1 MINAS
6 ALSSSL
12 GSNQNLE
19 LPRYPLLVP
28 DLLRIRHSERAVVIL
43 GGNSPRLIEGR
54 SVALIV
60 DRMFPLLDGGMGRD
74 AVCDLVRGFSPASVL
89 DALYF
94 LYAEGLLIEG
104 DGRRRTPGTRAS
116 DFYDRYC
123 DIKRNRGSGAEVVQ
137 ALARSRVGL
146 VSDADHLASARALVA
161 AAGVGT
167 IEAID
172 TVHFASFDG
181 SPSSLAALRGTGVEE
196 LDLVVLVTPGLAHVD
211 MRPLVRACRATG
223 RPVLLVDTA
232 NPGIGPLVSPHT
244 AACLACA
251 FAQQGGDEATA
262 ALTEN
267 EHDYAHAMMASR
279 IAGYLGDVMDTPIE
293 ASMLRFRASDMS
305 WLAMPVHRLVDC
317 RECAVPVLRDTSGT
331 WSLGRPEEAARRLV
345 EFFHVNSQE
354 RLTQAAKS
362 SHLLS
367 YTSGVRDSVAGAYKA
382 YTRSTRFR
390 LPVMRRGPSGFS
402 GAFPARVGTTIAA
415 LVSWTDRLG
424 DGTGDMRVRAL
435 PSAGNLAS
443 QSLYLVSSGTAG
455 IPDGLHYCHPDGHL
469 RVLGV
474 GARLADIEAACGRRA
489 GTASGERVYLVGTGA
504 LARLESKYRDKGYRF
519 ALQDAGV
526 MLAGLLGLAHET
538 GLDVE
543 SSGDF
548 LDDRIGTLLG
558 TCGVSEIVT
567 FVACVRTSRATPT
580 TGDKA

>member
-6 ALSSSL
+6 AMSSSL

-28 DLLRIRHSERAVVIL
+28 DLLRIRYSERAVVIL

-60 DRMFPLLDGGMGRD
+60 DRMFPLLDGRMDCD
-74 AVCDLVRGFSPASVL
+74 AICESVRGFSPASVL

-123 DIKRNRGSGAEVVQ
+123 DIKRNRGSGTEVVQ

-146 VSDADHLASARALVA
+146 LSDAHHLESARALVA

-172 TVHFASFDG
+172 TAPFAAFDG
-181 SPSSLAALRGTGVEE
+181 SPSSLAALRATGIED
-196 LDLVVLVTPGLAHVD
+196 LDLVVLVTPGLVHVD
-211 MRPLVRACRATG
+211 TRALVRACRATG

-251 FAQQGGDEATA
+251 FAQQEGEEAPDE
-262 ALTEN
+262 LTQD
-267 EHDYAHAMMASR
+267 EHDYARAMMASR

-293 ASMLRFRASDMS
+293 AFTLRFRASDMS
-305 WLAMPVHRLVDC
+305 WRAMPVHRLVDC

-331 WSLGRPEEAARRLV
+331 WALGRPEVTTRRLV
-345 EFFHVNSQE
+345 EFFHANSQE

-382 YTRSTRFR
+382 YTRSRTFR
-390 LPVMRRGPSGFS
+390 LPVMAQGAEGLS
-402 GAFPARVGTTIAA
+402 GAFPARVGTAVTA
-415 LVSWTDRLG
+415 LVSWTARLG
-424 DGTGDMRVRAL
+424 DGSGDMRVRAL

-443 QSLYLVSSGTAG
+443 QSLYLVCSGIAG
-455 IPDGLHYCHPDGHL
+455 IPDGLHYCHPHGHL
-469 RVLGV
+469 CVLDAD
-474 GARLADIEAACGRRA
+474 ARLTDIEAACGGKGGLA
-489 GTASGERVYLVGTGA
+489 PGERVYLVGTGA
-504 LARLESKYRDKGYRF
+504 LARLESKYRDKAYRF

-526 MLAGLLGLAHET
+526 MLAGLLGLAVET
-538 GLDVE
+538 GLDIE

-548 LDDRIGTLLG
+548 LDDRVGTLIG

-567 FVACVRTSRATPT
+567 FVACVRASGPTPT
-580 TGDKA
+580 IGDKA